1 MNRLLTLNEVQEITS
16 LSRATINRYRQIGDF
31 PDAIQV
37 TSGRVVFS
45 ADELNDWIET
55 RPRKSGP
62 EVYENRRSVRAPATP
77 EELDRLRRA
86 ECAEFKTRIQGSL

>member
-62 EVYENRRSVRAPATP
+62 EVNENRRSVRAPATT